1 MARPIHGGDIYR
13 HQHVIDFSSN
23 CNPWGTPPGVVAAIS
38 EAAQGANA
46 YPDVECAALRQA
58 IAEKE
63 AVKPAQVICG
73 NGAADL
79 VFSLVQAVKPQAAL
93 LPAPTFSEYGQA
105 LATVGCKIREYAL
118 SEAEDF
124 QLDEGFVAAITDE
137 VDMVVLCNPNNPT
150 GQVTENDLLMR
161 IIEKCAAVS
170 AVLLLDECF
179 VDFLAEPRAHTMKGL
194 LAENPHVFILKA
206 FTKLYAM
213 AGVRL
218 GYGLCA
224 DSALLEKMRDVTQPW
239 NVSGLAQAAGIAA
252 LQEEEYVRRT
262 LADLRREREYLLAG
276 ISEAGYRIYGS
287 AANYIFFRGEA
298 DLYARCLAEGIL
310 IRDCSNY
317 SGLTK
322 GYYRVAVKRHGDN
335 EKLLQVLRALH
346 GGEKGEGQEWQ
357 RQS

>member
-23 CNPWGTPPGVVAAIS
+23 CNPWGIPPGVVAAIG
-38 EAAQGANA
+38 EAAQRANA

-63 AVKPAQVICG
+63 ELKATQVICG

-79 VFSLVQAVKPQAAL
+79 VFSLVQAVKPQVAL

-105 LATVGCKIREYAL
+105 LATVDCKIREYTL
-118 SEAEDF
+118 REAEDF
-124 QLDEGFVAAITDE
+124 RLDEGFVAAITDE
-137 VDMVVLCNPNNPT
+137 VDLVVLCNPNNPT
-150 GQVTENDLLMR
+150 GQITENDLLMR

-179 VDFLAEPRAHTMKGL
+179 VDFLAEPQQHTMKGL
-194 LAENPHVFILKA
+194 LAGNPHVFLLKA

-224 DSALLEKMRDVTQPW
+224 DAALLERMREVTQPW

-252 LQEEEYVRRT
+252 LQETEYVRRT
-262 LADLRREREYLLAG
+262 LADLRCERDYLLAG
-276 ISEAGYRIYGS
+276 IREAGYRIYGS

-298 DLYARCLAEGIL
+298 DLQARCLREGIL

-317 SGLTK
+317 SGLTQ
-322 GYYRVAVKRHGDN
+322 GYYRVAVKRHADN
-335 EKLLQVLRALH
+335 EKLLQVLGALH
-346 GGEKGEGQEWQ
+346 SGEKGEEQAWQ